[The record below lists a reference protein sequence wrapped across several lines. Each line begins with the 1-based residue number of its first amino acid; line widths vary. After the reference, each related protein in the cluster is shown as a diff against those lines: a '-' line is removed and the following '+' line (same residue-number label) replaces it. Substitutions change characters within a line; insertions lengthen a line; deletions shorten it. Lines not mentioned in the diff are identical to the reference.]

1 MDKLIFNTEN
11 TSGQVK
17 RANTT
22 FSWNICEKNYKTS
35 ASTNCIGWPPSSSSK
50 QADIQL
56 EQSAKNDS
64 NLLQVIQKST

>member
-22 FSWNICEKNYKTS
+22 FSWNICEKRIVK
-35 ASTNCIGWPPSSSSK
+35 
-50 QADIQL
+50 
-56 EQSAKNDS
+56 
-64 NLLQVIQKST
+64 LQPAQIA